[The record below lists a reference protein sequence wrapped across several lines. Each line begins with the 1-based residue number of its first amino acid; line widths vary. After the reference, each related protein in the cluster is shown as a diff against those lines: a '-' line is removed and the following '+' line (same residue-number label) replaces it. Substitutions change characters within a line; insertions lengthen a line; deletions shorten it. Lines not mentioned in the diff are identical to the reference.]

1 MTPVKAWLLTFLSG
15 FFVIFALLILTV
27 TTPIPYGDLT
37 RIGLISDSEFGWT
50 REPPHVPPELL
61 RAVPV
66 AQADV
71 LVIGDSFS
79 MTHRWQSVLAKGG
92 YRVTTVSWGQFNE
105 SLCDD
110 FDDWLARSGF
120 KGRLVIIE
128 SVERILNTRV
138 AQMRSCK
145 QMKKPLESRIEP
157 SATPAENVPGF
168 ALNWG
173 AKITSGWY
181 IARNTRRAKA
191 TPADTTSGYMTKARS
206 VVNGCEMFSHR
217 LCTKALF
224 LGEDDSNGE
233 LTAGDVATM
242 QAFTKAQSA
251 IPILWMVIPNKTTTY
266 IDIDHSGAFVEAL
279 GASGLGPDLFSFAQ
293 EKKTQIRD
301 FYFPNDTHLSMHGQ
315 LALGERMLAE
325 VRKIVP
331 EPIGSIAMKP

>member
-1 MTPVKAWLLTFLSG
+1 MTPVKVWLLTFLSG
-15 FFVIFALLILTV
+15 FFVIVALLILTL

-37 RIGLISDSEFGWT
+37 RLGLISDSEFGWT

-61 RAVPV
+61 RAAPV

-79 MTHRWQSVLAKGG
+79 STGRWQSVLTRGG
-92 YRVTTVSWGQFNE
+92 YRVTTVLWGQVNE

-110 FDDWLARSGF
+110 FGDWLARNGF
-120 KGRLVIIE
+120 KGKLVIIE
-128 SVERILNTRV
+128 SVERILNARV
-138 AQMRSCK
+138 AQMRSCR
-145 QMKKPLESRIEP
+145 QMKKPFESRVEP
-157 SATPAENVPGF
+157 FATPAENVPGF
-168 ALNWG
+168 ALNWD

-181 IARNTRRAKA
+181 TVRNTRRAKA
-191 TPADTTSGYMTKARS
+191 TAADTTSGYATKARS

-224 LGEDDSNGE
+224 FSEDDSNGE
-233 LTAGDVATM
+233 LPAENIATM
-242 QAFTKAQSA
+242 QAFTKAQSS

-266 IDIDHSGAFVEAL
+266 IDLDHSKAFVEVFK
-279 GASGLGPDLFSFAQ
+279 ASGLGPDLFSFAQ

-315 LALGERMLAE
+315 LALGERMLVE
-325 VRKIVP
+325 VRKNVP
-331 EPIGSIAMKP
+331 EPP

>member
-1 MTPVKAWLLTFLSG
+1 MTPAKVWLLTFLSG
-15 FFVIFALLILTV
+15 FVVIFALLILTV

-66 AQADV
+66 AQADA

-79 MTHRWQSVLAKGG
+79 STGRWQSVLTKGG
-92 YRVTTVSWGQFNE
+92 YRVTTVSWGRLNE

-110 FDDWLARSGF
+110 FDDWLVRSGF
-120 KGRLVIIE
+120 KGKLVIIE
-128 SVERILNTRV
+128 SVERLLNARV
-138 AQMRSCK
+138 EQMRRCK
-145 QMKKPLESRIEP
+145 QMKKPLGSRIEP
-157 SATPAENVPGF
+157 FLTPAENVPGF

-181 IARNTRRAKA
+181 IAHNTRGAKA
-191 TPADTTSGYMTKARS
+191 TPADTTSGYMTKARG
-206 VVNGCEMFSHR
+206 VVKGCEMFSHR

-224 LGEDDSNGE
+224 FGDDDSNGE
-233 LTAGDVATM
+233 LPAVSVATM

-266 IDIDHSGAFVEAL
+266 IDPGHSRAFVEAFKA
-279 GASGLGPDLFSFAQ
+279 ASLGPDLFSFAQ

-331 EPIGSIAMKP
+331 EPPGSVAMKP